1 MRSLRLSLAIGVLLV
16 SYALACALIASTALT
31 PGSLFWLAVVCWALG
46 ASAFSA
52 GNAMLMGLL
61 QSQVPNIFQ
70 GRIISLLTTV
80 MGLASPIGLGLV
92 ALLGTLVDVRDV
104 FIIGGG
110 LAAAICLL
118 GFAAPSLVRIEES
131 PIAQDS

>member
-1 MRSLRLSLAIGVLLV
+1 
-16 SYALACALIASTALT
+16 
-31 PGSLFWLAVVCWALG
+31 
-46 ASAFSA
+46 
-52 GNAMLMGLL
+52 
-61 QSQVPNIFQ
+61 
-70 GRIISLLTTV
+70 
-80 MGLASPIGLGLV
+80 
-92 ALLGTLVDVRDV
+92 VRDV